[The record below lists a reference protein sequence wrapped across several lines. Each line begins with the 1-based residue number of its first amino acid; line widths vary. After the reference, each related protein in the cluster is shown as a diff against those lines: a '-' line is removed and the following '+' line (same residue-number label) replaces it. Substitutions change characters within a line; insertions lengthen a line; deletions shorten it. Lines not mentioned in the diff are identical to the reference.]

1 MKITTTTNTVTV
13 DCSTSVALES
23 LNIIDDSIVIARFKS
38 NPSQTYIYTVA
49 EGNLLATLANYD
61 SAGKFLSLF
70 VKPLATL
77 VVKKSADGE
86 AVTL

>member
-1 MKITTTTNTVTV
+1 MKIITTINTVPV
-13 DCSTSVALES
+13 DRSTSVALER

-38 NPSQTYIYTVA
+38 NTEQTYIYTVS

-77 VVKKSADGE
+77 VVKKSADGV